1 MYSTKELIQIF
12 TTWRSDPYNI
22 IVAIACMAE
31 GFLAMFLF
39 LCFLTDLNNYS
50 DPGIYNAP
58 NNKGAVIC
66 GKAIIII
73 EDERTPDQIEMD
85 FNYLM
90 AMRAMYC
97 LPMRD
102 QANN

>member
-1 MYSTKELIQIF
+1 MYSIKELVQIF
-12 TTWRSDPYNI
+12 NNWRSDPYNI
-22 IVAIACMAE
+22 IVAIACMAG

-39 LCFLTDLNNYS
+39 LCFITGLSGCS

-58 NNKGAVIC
+58 SGKGVVIC
-66 GKAIIII
+66 GEAIIIN